1 MNYSLQVKKELIE
14 GAPRNACCK
23 QAYAKGLFFDLRE
36 WREKCL
42 VQVLS
47 AAVARHECA
56 RVYRDLYRREALMDG
71 SVMIFSSEKL
81 FSVHLEPP
89 QFKCPHC
96 RAHFLRGLM
105 VVCGSVTDPEKSY
118 HLEFRISN
126 AEKIP
131 YLNQFFHDIDWDFK
145 YRKIDFGGGF
155 YSKKASDI
163 ENLLQMAG
171 ATNTLFSLM
180 NAQIRHEIRNEENRI
195 SNCIARHIA
204 QTVKAS
210 EECRRAIERLID
222 AGKFENLPGEL
233 KQTAQ
238 LRLEHDDATL
248 SELASLHNPPITKSG
263 LNHRLKRIIALAQG
277 LDE

>member
-1 MNYSLQVKKELIE
+1 MNYSLQVKQELIE

-47 AAVARHECA
+47 AAAARREVA

-81 FSVHLEPP
+81 FGVHNELP
-89 QFKCPHC
+89 QFKCPLC

-105 VVCGSVTDPEKSY
+105 IVCGSVTDPEKSY

-131 YLNQFFHDIDWDFK
+131 YLNEFFKEIKWDFK

-155 YSKKASDI
+155 YTKKAEDV

-171 ATNTLFSLM
+171 ATNTLFALM
-180 NAQIRHEIRNEENRI
+180 NTQIRHEIRNEENRI

-210 EECRRAIERLID
+210 EECRRAIENLVA
-222 AGKFENLPGEL
+222 AGKFEAMPDEL
-233 KQTAQ
+233 KQTAK

-248 SELASLHNPPITKSG
+248 AELASLHNPPITKSG
-263 LNHRLKRIIALAQG
+263 LNHRLKRIIALSQG
-277 LDE
+277 LDK